1 MDSRLLSVCLYMC
14 VCVCTCCLC
23 WMTFGINRLPALAV
37 MTADSTHRLWICFL
51 RGAVHR
57 LSLLEQCLYECLLP
71 SNTVAS
77 NFLKLASIE
86 SANSWCSC
94 TWIYDPTVLCT
105 VLLPTWDWSLVLLFC
120 SVVVKMTTSNNDQ
133 QHLLLWCVQRDIQKS
148 AQICNTL
155 NMLPV
160 FKDLR
165 VAVWPHNCCL
175 IVDLEWSVN
184 TSSNLRMTE
193 WIRSKCLMCFVG
205 YAGFVG
211 SGSSTA
217 LQKIIRYS
225 KNAAQCVVTLPRCSV
240 WTLYKCSLNL
250 QMFLWCVNERLFR
263 E

>member
-1 MDSRLLSVCLYMC
+1 MSVCYPATLWPLISWNWPQLK
-14 VCVCTCCLC
+14 VLTHGVAAHGS
-23 WMTFGINRLPALAV
+23 MTPQFYVRYFCQPETEV
-37 MTADSTHRLWICFL
+37 
-51 RGAVHR
+51 
-57 LSLLEQCLYECLLP
+57 
-71 SNTVAS
+71 
-77 NFLKLASIE
+77 
-86 SANSWCSC
+86 
-94 TWIYDPTVLCT
+94 
-105 VLLPTWDWSLVLLFC
+105 LFC
-120 SVVVKMTTSNNDQ
+120 CSAVWWWKWQPVIMTNNIFSSDVFKGTYRNL
-133 QHLLLWCVQRDIQKS
+133 HKYALN
-148 AQICNTL
+148 NTL